1 MENLTSKQKNYKV
14 LMTLLSWIFL
24 IVGALF
30 YIIPNHVIGIF
41 NIISDRTGYFQLL
54 PPSSEK
60 FYLDLAVAYMA
71 CVTAIAYMIS
81 RDVIRNIN
89 LTPVLIV
96 GKTTSSLLSLI
107 SFILF
112 QKSLLYLSN
121 FIVDGAIV
129 LIVLVFYLPVKKEL
143 QLK

>member
-24 IVGALF
+24 IVGTLF

-41 NIISDRTGYFQLL
+41 NIISDKTGYFQLL

>member
-41 NIISDRTGYFQLL
+41 NIISNRTGYFQLL

>member
-24 IVGALF
+24 IVGVLF

-41 NIISDRTGYFQLL
+41 NIISNRTGYFQLL

>member
-41 NIISDRTGYFQLL
+41 NIISDKTGYFQLL